1 MYICILIMQ
10 DFFCLS
16 VVTKNATAFHLI
28 KCDFQVI
35 YKAGEKNL
43 NVFGRETTFLLK
55 LKLRSL

>member
-1 MYICILIMQ
+1 M
-10 DFFCLS
+10 CLS

-35 YKAGEKNL
+35 YKAGEKHL